1 MRLAVKLAAAGLSLA
16 TVVAVV
22 GVSMSSATTEPRMV
36 TGTGSCTTDVNGV
49 CTLTHS
55 LGVVPDAVVVSANTP
70 GAFNAFIV
78 NTVQGSFT
86 DKTFKV
92 RAMFSQAKPKAFGT
106 IWVAWI
112 ASVGMGLP
120 PATTQPPPPTTSAPS
135 TTPPTTTMP
144 PPSTTP
150 PATTTPATTTPAT
163 TTTPAGPCAK
173 PTVFAEQDGGDM
185 TGADGQGY
193 FVHNNAWNW
202 QGGAQHETLYACTA
216 SSWWVDDY
224 GFAPSNGEVFMY
236 PNVHLDVNSMNG
248 RPLSTWPNAITGK
261 FAGVGPGAGSYD
273 VAWDLWLN
281 GVADKNSF
289 ELMVW
294 TEKHG
299 QADPAGTLRGTYT
312 DPTTGQVYD
321 VWWDG
326 THTDQAYLAYVSQKT
341 QLSGTVDL
349 RGMIVNA
356 QKQGYLPAGDTTVN
370 QIDYGD
376 EVRDT
381 QGATSAKPYRF
392 TLTDFGLVMK

>member
-1 MRLAVKLAAAGLSLA
+1 MRNSVKGALLALVA
-16 TVVAVV
+16 TVALVGAAV
-22 GVSMSSATTEPRMV
+22 SSASSDPSPRMV

-49 CTLTHS
+49 CTLAHT
-55 LGVVPDAVVVSANTP
+55 LGAVPDAVVVSANTP

-92 RAMFSQAKPKAFGT
+92 RAMFSQTKPKAFGT

-112 ASVGMGLP
+112 ASVGMGGQP
-120 PATTQPPPPTTSAPS
+120 PATTPS
-135 TTPPTTTMP
+135 TSTSLPSSTSPPSTSTTASSSTTL

-150 PATTTPATTTPAT
+150 PT

-202 QGGAQHETLYACTA
+202 QGGAQHETLYACSA

-236 PNVHLDVNSMNG
+236 PNVHLDVNNMNG
-248 RPLSTWPNAITGK
+248 RPLSTWPTAITGK
-261 FAGVGPGAGSYD
+261 FAGKGPGAGSYD

-356 QKQGYLPAGDTTVN
+356 QKQGYLPAGDTSVN

-381 QGATSAKPYRF
+381 QGASSTSPYRF